1 MTPGFAATTASGA
14 FSQGTVL
21 VFMFLMV
28 RDMAWK
34 GVALWKSGNKKQLV
48 RFICLFIFNTAGI
61 LPIIYLAFF
70 QKKEIKEIVLVKTTK
85 NKTNKTKVKRG
96 K

>member
-1 MTPGFAATTASGA
+1 MTPEFAATTASGT
-14 FSQGTVL
+14 FSHGTVL

-28 RDMAWK
+28 RDMIWK
-34 GVALWKSGNKKQLV
+34 GIALWKSGNKKQLA
-48 RFICLFIFNTAGI
+48 RFICLFIFNTACI
-61 LPIIYLAFF
+61 LPIIYLVFF

-85 NKTNKTKVKRG
+85 IKTNKTKVKRG